1 MADGTR
7 PDKVQIGCWSLILIA
22 LIVMFFSGHG
32 TGDLERE
39 VRGLRDEVRQ
49 LREAI
54 DRQSREIERLR
65 PKPDDRPPDQK
76 LEPFKK

>member
-1 MADGTR
+1 MADGTP

-22 LIVMFFSGHG
+22 LIVLFFGNR
-32 TGDLERE
+32 GDNDVERE

-54 DRQSREIERLR
+54 DRQTREIERLR
-65 PKPDDRPPDQK
+65 SKPDDRPPDQRV
-76 LEPFKK
+76 EPFKK

>member
-1 MADGTR
+1 MADGTT

-22 LIVMFFSGHG
+22 LIVMFFSGG
-32 TGDLERE
+32 TRDVERE

-54 DRQSREIERLR
+54 DRQSKEIEGLR
-65 PKPDDRPPDQK
+65 RKPDDRPPDQRV
-76 LEPFKK
+76 EPFKK